1 LLLNN
6 PIRKAMP
13 KHNKLFEI
21 NGWEIIEAAQA
32 AHEKPPPLYY
42 SRVWLSMNVLIV
54 DQKAVFVEASEIAQI
69 EQLDKLGF
77 EIIPVPFRDPYPFGG
92 GLQCA
97 TMDVCREG
105 SCLDYFPKQVRGF

>member
-1 LLLNN
+1 LLPNN